1 MANIRLLLVKQARFL
16 GFILFLAPKNTTE
29 TSTGSKWRWQADIW
43 KEKEFRM
50 FLKISAVILSFPW
63 TSCNGRW
70 SVMASQ
76 RIFACSRRV
85 GWCEHPRL
93 QAAPFFPSPQAWVY
107 LHQLVPLSSPCSR
120 HFLPTLVGDDC
131 SVSPSLQCRI
141 SRPSLLIQPILFLFF
156 LLLLSPLSCTTHS
169 NTHFTPTVHLSGSP
183 PDLPLSFPHH
193 ILTSL
198 FIWSGKMRC
207 LHLHW
212 AVLSSDRKWN
222 LGFLPH
228 KTVVEIT
235 SLTTTFLGIRQCSS
249 RSPWTLLKIIHFSSP
264 ISWNN
269 VPFNST

>member
-1 MANIRLLLVKQARFL
+1 MASRH
-16 GFILFLAPKNTTE
+16 
-29 TSTGSKWRWQADIW
+29 
-43 KEKEFRM
+43 
-50 FLKISAVILSFPW
+50 LKGKRVQNVSQDF
-63 TSCNGRW
+63 SCNPFFSMDQLQWQVICNGFSEDICLQQKSRMMW
-70 SVMASQ
+70 ASQ
-76 RIFACSRRV
+76 AS
-85 GWCEHPRL
+85 GST
-93 QAAPFFPSPQAWVY
+93 FFPSPQAWVY

-141 SRPSLLIQPILFLFF
+141 SRPSLLIQPILSLFF

-249 RSPWTLLKIIHFSSP
+249 RSPWTLLKIIHFSSL